1 MPEGQV
7 IVVNRVIKGVVL
19 LLLLAGLVAGIT
31 VGVPMFRETFT
42 PVVVA
47 AVNLSPGMLI
57 GEHMVHRLLLRRDQV
72 PEDAVGDMSYL
83 VGKFARER
91 IYMGTAITPQ
101 HVTDVRPPRFVPGQP
116 RRGVPMRY
124 IATYIP
130 VRKEDAAV
138 FFEGDTARVVV
149 YKGAVQGMTWQTTS
163 EVVLEGR
170 FHILH
175 INYHAFGAPDWVHVH
190 GAFPRSILEA
200 IDRLAE
206 ERPLGTTLGLR
217 KADR

>member
-1 MPEGQV
+1 MPEG
-7 IVVNRVIKGVVL
+7 IVVTKVIKGVVL
-19 LLLLAGLVAGIT
+19 LLVLAGLVAGIT
-31 VGVPMFRETFT
+31 VGLPVFRETFT

-116 RRGVPMRY
+116 RRGVPMHYVHTFRSV
-124 IATYIP
+124 P
-130 VRKEDAAV
+130 KEDAAV
-138 FFEGDTARVVV
+138 FFEGDTARLVLHTV
-149 YKGAVQGMTWQTTS
+149 ASQGMTWQTIS

-175 INYHAFGAPDWVHVH
+175 INYHAFGAPDWVEVH
-190 GAFPRSILEA
+190 GAFPRSMLETVA
-200 IDRLAE
+200 RLVE
-206 ERPLGTTLGLR
+206 ESPLSIQVGLR